1 MHTQLDYGL
10 GKQRVTSDLLE
21 KVSPFLTTARNR
33 TLRQQLDDN
42 RVTIETVSQLI
53 TSRKEEL
60 EEALFMWTDVER
72 GNSDVT
78 AWLNDVERRLTKE
91 SEAKSDLA
99 EKKLLLHRLQVR
111 QHLLHFQSIV

>member
-1 MHTQLDYGL
+1 
-10 GKQRVTSDLLE
+10 
-21 KVSPFLTTARNR
+21 
-33 TLRQQLDDN
+33 
-42 RVTIETVSQLI
+42 
-53 TSRKEEL
+53 
-60 EEALFMWTDVER
+60 MWTDVER